1 MIVYPDLDLLR
12 NMKTCRRIPIT
23 QAYLTTPEEGRFRVR
38 KRGEGDDA
46 LYIKTVKYK
55 INDMKRIEVEDYISE
70 EEYKNYLQMSGCVQ
84 GVISKD
90 RYCLAWQGKYFEL
103 DVYPFWRDKATLEL
117 ELLSEDQEFELP
129 DFVTLIRDVTTEKEY
144 RNKRLAV
151 TYAKFFK

>member
-1 MIVYPDLDLLR
+1 
-12 NMKTCRRIPIT
+12 
-23 QAYLTTPEEGRFRVR
+23 
-38 KRGEGDDA
+38 
-46 LYIKTVKYK
+46 
-55 INDMKRIEVEDYISE
+55 
-70 EEYKNYLQMSGCVQ
+70 MSGCVQ